1 MSFGRRGKECVAWL
15 AGVAAGNPDVLAAA
29 QGPAA
34 RNVEASGLD
43 ARSHA
48 LVRLAAS
55 VAAGDCGQPATACEQ
70 HVTTALDCGVTLDEI
85 VGIFVALL
93 PTVGT
98 AHVVAA
104 APAVLGA
111 LSRATADLPASGA
124 GIGRRLRPAWRR
136 ARWKREIQ
144 ISSSSLARRT
154 ASPR

>member
-1 MSFGRRGKECVAWL
+1 VSFGRRGKQCVAWL

-34 RNVEASGLD
+34 RNIEASGLD

-98 AHVVAA
+98 ARVVAA